1 MVELVQTAFGEGRLA
16 EESIW
21 QAVVLIPKGE
31 KDYCGIGL
39 VEVMW
44 KLVAEILNFR
54 LTASI
59 TFHDFLHRFWAG
71 RGTGTATLEAKLI
84 QQLAALREEVLYVI
98 FLDLHKAYDALDS
111 SRCLDIL
118 KGEGVGTRA
127 CRIIQTYWR
136 RLAMMARAGG
146 YYGTAFQGAHRVTQ
160 GDPLSPTIFNV
171 VVDAVVRHWGT
182 VMVEGAEE
190 RGERGQEG
198 RHQNALFYVED
209 GMIAS
214 SELQW
219 LQGAFST
226 LVGLFDMMGL
236 RTNVGKTV
244 RMIFHLCQA
253 VGNQSEVRMGSG

>member
-1 MVELVQTAFGEGRLA
+1 MGDHG
-16 EESIW
+16 
-21 QAVVLIPKGE
+21 
-31 KDYCGIGL
+31 
-39 VEVMW
+39 
-44 KLVAEILNFR
+44 
-54 LTASI
+54 
-59 TFHDFLHRFWAG
+59 
-71 RGTGTATLEAKLI
+71 
-84 QQLAALREEVLYVI
+84 
-98 FLDLHKAYDALDS
+98 
-111 SRCLDIL
+111 
-118 KGEGVGTRA
+118 
-127 CRIIQTYWR
+127 
-136 RLAMMARAGG
+136 
-146 YYGTAFQGAHRVTQ
+146 VTQ
-160 GDPLSPTIFNV
+160 VEQLTTTIFNEV
-171 VVDAVVRHWGT
+171 MDAVVRHWVS
-182 VMVEGAEE
+182 VMAEGAEE